1 MGPNRQRGPLAILWL
16 MGASCVSGCMP
27 GNYLSS
33 TPTPHGEIAV
43 ACQTL
48 PACQR
53 NRVHVFFVNG
63 LDPQHLGKLWVTCDY
78 VRRLGFEH
86 TYLGEMYSIF
96 GFEEKIR
103 TIHHDQPDALFVL
116 VGFSFGANLV
126 KVMAQ
131 DLKEDGIKIDLL
143 VYLAGDTLE
152 NTPEYRPDN
161 VHRIVNVTAK
171 GCVWYFGGLVCD
183 GVDIDGADN
192 LRLKEAE
199 HFDVPSHLKTLAL
212 LTPRLGEVAVRA
224 GPPPL
229 APALPSTAPTLPPPR
244 KVPPD
249 AEKLPP
255 PRKVPPDAEKLPPK

>member
-1 MGPNRQRGPLAILWL
+1 MAPNRQWRPLALLWL
-16 MGASCVSGCMP
+16 VGTSSVSGCMP

-33 TPTPHGEIAV
+33 TPTPHGEVAV

-53 NRVHVFFVNG
+53 DRVHVFFVNG
-63 LDPQHLGKLWVTCDY
+63 LDPRHLGKLDVTRDY
-78 VRRLGFEH
+78 VQRLGFHH
-86 TYLGEMYSIF
+86 TYFGELYNYA
-96 GFEEKIR
+96 GLEDKIH

-126 KVMAQ
+126 KIMAQ
-131 DLKEDGIKIDLL
+131 DLKEDGINIDLL

-152 NTPEYRPDN
+152 NTPEYRPEN
-161 VHRIVNVTAK
+161 VHRIVNVTGQ
-171 GCVWYFGGLVCD
+171 GCIWSLGGLVWD

-192 LRLKEAE
+192 LRLKEAG
-199 HFDVPSHLKTLAL
+199 HYDVPTHLKTLAL

-229 APALPSTAPTLPPPR
+229 APVPPPSTPTLPPPR

-249 AEKLPP
+249 GEKVSQ
-255 PRKVPPDAEKLPPK
+255 K